1 MHPATHWKMLILKS
15 HPETRLVTFSSLAH
29 IGGLTVIAIEAGE
42 LHLRPEFVSG
52 SDPQAF

>member
-29 IGGLTVIAIEAGE
+29 IGVLTVIAIEAGE
-42 LHLRPEFVSG
+42 VAYAAGIRVG
-52 SDPQAF
+52 K